1 MVELCFDKKKVNT
14 EEELLDILQ
23 DNLIRVNDSIMLTHK
38 GKRINIKLNQT
49 IEADKQDSLWYGGT
63 CATLKCKNFTFT
75 LGARGDVE
83 CSLFDKDGNCL
94 ESVKDR
100 RNGGGFYELSYY
112 LHSDED
118 VRNAENTVLLNEF
131 EKLFIES
138 INLMDFEL
146 GKDED
151 GFLLIDHQGAYLG
164 GLNKDRF
171 KSAEDIIERLD
182 VYWNDYYFKDLEEG
196 FKEMKFSENY
206 PATAEEWVKFAEK
219 HKEFKENY
227 KFELDVLEM
236 WGHASEIDL
245 RRCVDAEES
254 KSPYS
259 LEFRHNNWWEC
270 WIDTTDKKFNENYD
284 DFWNVEESYFYR
296 ALADCIYVLCEHAVK
311 KKGE

>member
-100 RNGGGFYELSYY
+100 RNGGGFYELSHY

-118 VRNAENTVLLNEF
+118 VRNAE
-131 EKLFIES
+131 
-138 INLMDFEL
+138 
-146 GKDED
+146 
-151 GFLLIDHQGAYLG
+151 Q
-164 GLNKDRF
+164 
-171 KSAEDIIERLD
+171 
-182 VYWNDYYFKDLEEG
+182 EEG
-196 FKEMKFSENY
+196 
-206 PATAEEWVKFAEK
+206 
-219 HKEFKENY
+219 
-227 KFELDVLEM
+227 
-236 WGHASEIDL
+236 
-245 RRCVDAEES
+245 
-254 KSPYS
+254 PYS